1 MSDYYNPGSSPSTGS
16 FGSSAVMRAEF
27 TAISAGISDKLP
39 PLTGAANKVV
49 VVNASATAL
58 TTTTLD
64 KTAIGLG
71 NVDNT
76 SDVNKPVSTAQ
87 AAADAAVLSAAAVA
101 AASAAILNPT
111 ITEQTL
117 TDAATTNWNM
127 NNGYVA
133 NWSIGATGRSLNIT
147 NQKVGVTYELHLT
160 LATPSTMTPTYPA
173 NWKFQYDIA
182 PDLTTSS
189 NSLLTLKWMPSLSK
203 FWVMVGTGF

>member
-1 MSDYYNPGSSPSTGS
+1 MSDYYNPGSAPSNGS
-16 FGSSAVMRAEF
+16 FGSSAVIRAEF
-27 TAISAGISDKLP
+27 SAVAAGISDKLP
-39 PLTGAANKVV
+39 SLAGAANRVV
-49 VVNASATAL
+49 VVNPSATGM
-58 TTTTLD
+58 TTTLLD
-64 KTAIGLG
+64 KFAVGLG

-87 AAADAAVLSAAAVA
+87 AAADAVVLATAIAAAQT
-101 AASAAILNPT
+101 NPT
-111 ITEQTL
+111 VTEQTL

-127 NNGYVA
+127 NNGHIA
-133 NWSIGATGRSLNIT
+133 NWVIGATGRNINIT

-160 LATPSTMTPTYPA
+160 LATPATMTPNYPA

-189 NSLLTLKWMPSLSK
+189 NSIFTLKWIASLSK